1 VTDTEREEFVNWLE
15 EQVQR
20 EGGVRAAAA
29 KVGVSHGTL
38 LRGLQGEPLSLT
50 TLEGISQWTGVDLV
64 RLLRLYGAQINEEQ
78 RVESALARV
87 LDQYPQL
94 RKTLEVA
101 LDDLDDEAL
110 AEIIRYIEFRAQERH
125 RT

>member
-1 VTDTEREEFVNWLE
+1 MTDTEREEFVNWLE

-20 EGGVRAAAA
+20 EGGVRTAAA

-50 TLEGISQWTGVDLV
+50 TLEGISRWTGVDLV

-78 RVESALARV
+78 RVEAALARV